1 MKYYQ
6 LNYLARNILDKG
18 IKIINNPKLIRL
30 YFNEYFKGI
39 IFNLKIDAYI
49 VSYPKC
55 GRTWLYKILSL
66 YSYKINENNFVNDRK
81 MVKFNNIFIKFV
93 HDCSDP
99 SPYPVIPTKF
109 RNEDIINK
117 KKIILLRDPR
127 EILVSHWHH
136 LRFREKTYTK
146 EIDKFI
152 YNEYLGIEKIISFYN
167 FLNTN
172 SSKNSIII
180 TYEGLVKN
188 TFDEV
193 KSILSFLDLETN
205 ENLLKECIEDCSFDK
220 LQKKEMMETKNVD
233 IKTMKFRKGLS
244 GDFAND
250 IMEEDLIKINNKIR
264 DNLSDRFK
272 EKLNLKII

>member
-1 MKYYQ
+1 M
-6 LNYLARNILDKG
+6 
-18 IKIINNPKLIRL
+18 
-30 YFNEYFKGI
+30 
-39 IFNLKIDAYI
+39 
-49 VSYPKC
+49 
-55 GRTWLYKILSL
+55 
-66 YSYKINENNFVNDRK
+66 
-81 MVKFNNIFIKFV
+81 
-93 HDCSDP
+93 
-99 SPYPVIPTKF
+99 
-109 RNEDIINK
+109 
-117 KKIILLRDPR
+117 
-127 EILVSHWHH
+127 
-136 LRFREKTYTK
+136 
-146 EIDKFI
+146 
-152 YNEYLGIEKIISFYN
+152 
-167 FLNTN
+167 
-172 SSKNSIII
+172 
-180 TYEGLVKN
+180 VKN

>member
-117 KKIILLRDPR
+117 KKV
-127 EILVSHWHH
+127 LVMS
-136 LRFREKTYTK
+136 
-146 EIDKFI
+146 
-152 YNEYLGIEKIISFYN
+152 
-167 FLNTN
+167 
-172 SSKNSIII
+172 
-180 TYEGLVKN
+180 
-188 TFDEV
+188 
-193 KSILSFLDLETN
+193 
-205 ENLLKECIEDCSFDK
+205 
-220 LQKKEMMETKNVD
+220 
-233 IKTMKFRKGLS
+233 
-244 GDFAND
+244 
-250 IMEEDLIKINNKIR
+250 
-264 DNLSDRFK
+264 
-272 EKLNLKII
+272 